1 MSSHTPRHRDRVPRH
16 RVMKAVAISVATVLV
31 VALTGGFFVY
41 RHLEGN
47 ITAMDVEDAL
57 GDDRPEEIIKD
68 NVEHKPLNVLLLGSD
83 TREGQGN
90 NIGGETPGLS
100 DTTILLHLSAN
111 RERAY
116 GVSIPRDSMVERPEC
131 ERKDGQGTD
140 PGGLSMFNVAYAIG
154 GPACTIK
161 TVESLTDIRVNH
173 FVVIDFNG
181 FKSMVDALGGVPVC
195 VPEEVNDDI
204 GKIYLPAGSY
214 EVKGQQALSYVR
226 LRHGLSENGDIGR
239 MKRQQAFLASMANK
253 AISAGTLLN
262 PVRLY
267 NFLDAATKSLTTDPE
282 LASLNK
288 LRGLAGAAQGH
299 RPQADPVPDGAVR
312 VLRAGPQPA
321 PVRAGGRR
329 AVGAD
334 PQRRAAAQQ
343 VRQGRDLGGRGA
355 GRGPCSPGP
364 STDPSPSNDPK
375 EQAKAAARASG
386 RRRERPL
393 RLAGAGLRELLDER
407 LGEGGQ
413 VVGVPARDQV
423 AVDDDLLVDPGAAGV
438 ADVGPQARPRG
449 QGPPGEDARLDQRPG
464 RVADRRHGLPGVEEP
479 AHERHR
485 VLVGAQGVGVGDA
498 AWKHQPVEVG
508 WVSLCT
514 ETSTAKV
521 SALSRW
527 WKACT
532 VPASGETS
540 FGVPPASSTACH
552 GSVSSTCS
560 IPSAATRKATV
571 LPWSA
576 RDASFVMLFLLCSFF
591 DFAAKGRYRTRS
603 RRKRREYLRHQ
614 QAGVEDLTANRTVQ
628 VAVTKPLSETCHRGM
643 PGDQAPE
650 PESAGGANE
659 MEGLA

>member
-116 GVSIPRDSMVERPEC
+116 GVSIPRDSMVQRPEC

-288 LRGLAGAAQGH
+288 LRGLAGQLKDIGLKQIQFLTVPFESYEPDPNRLQFAPEAEELWERIRNDEPLPSKFGKDVTSAAE
-299 RPQADPVPDGAVR
+299 
-312 VLRAGPQPA
+312 GP
-321 PVRAGGRR
+321 GEE
-329 AVGAD
+329 
-334 PQRRAAAQQ
+334 
-343 VRQGRDLGGRGA
+343 
-355 GRGPCSPGP
+355 SPGP

-375 EQAKAAARASG
+375 EQAKAAARA
-386 RRRERPL
+386 RAAAEN
-393 RLAGAGLRELLDER
+393 GLC
-407 LGEGGQ
+407 
-413 VVGVPARDQV
+413 A
-423 AVDDDLLVDPGAAGV
+423 
-438 ADVGPQARPRG
+438 
-449 QGPPGEDARLDQRPG
+449 
-464 RVADRRHGLPGVEEP
+464 
-479 AHERHR
+479 
-485 VLVGAQGVGVGDA
+485 
-498 AWKHQPVEVG
+498 
-508 WVSLCT
+508 
-514 ETSTAKV
+514 
-521 SALSRW
+521 
-527 WKACT
+527 
-532 VPASGETS
+532 
-540 FGVPPASSTACH
+540 
-552 GSVSSTCS
+552 
-560 IPSAATRKATV
+560 
-571 LPWSA
+571 
-576 RDASFVMLFLLCSFF
+576 
-591 DFAAKGRYRTRS
+591 
-603 RRKRREYLRHQ
+603 
-614 QAGVEDLTANRTVQ
+614 
-628 VAVTKPLSETCHRGM
+628 
-643 PGDQAPE
+643 
-650 PESAGGANE
+650 
-659 MEGLA
+659 